1 MKEGRKRTAATDS
14 SGKVFLMKTI
24 GRGDTGALTE
34 TVQLALYR
42 AGFLSGPPDGFFGPR
57 TEDALLRFQNA
68 FGLPPTGMADEATR
82 EKLFRFVKG
91 YFIKT
96 VQPGDTFWGLA
107 VRYGAPVSSLLAAN
121 PDLDPLTLQPGQKL
135 TVPLG
140 YQVTPDNVSY
150 CAELVGLVIE
160 GLRARYPFTE
170 VSSIGRSVLGTE
182 IPLLCAGEGKNA
194 LLISAGIHAN
204 EWLNIPVTL
213 TFLEDWLQ
221 AVITGR
227 EIAGEDAA
235 ALYRNTKVYFLPMLN
250 PDGLDLVTGALKSG
264 AAFDRAVRIAQN
276 YPAVPFPEGWKANVE
291 GVDLNLQFPAGWE
304 KARDIKFAQGFDSP
318 APRDYVGDAPLTA
331 PEARA
336 LYEFTNAYPPKMILA
351 YHSQG
356 NIIYWKYQDYLPP
369 QSFSVG
375 ETLSEASGYPLEPT
389 PEDSSYA
396 GYKDWFIAQYNRPG
410 YTVETGSGT
419 NPLPV
424 KQFDEIYRANA
435 PLIAAAM
442 RECAEL

>member
-1 MKEGRKRTAATDS
+1 MQ
-14 SGKVFLMKTI
+14 TI
-24 GRGDTGALTE
+24 HRGDTGALTE
-34 TVQLALYR
+34 IVQLALQR
-42 AGFLSGPPDGFFGPR
+42 AGFLTASPDGFFGPR

-68 FGLPPTGMADEATR
+68 FGLPPTGIADAATQ

-91 YFIKT
+91 YFIRT

-121 PDLDPLTLQPGQKL
+121 PDLDPLTLQPGQQL

-140 YQVTPDNVSY
+140 YGVTPENVSY
-150 CAELVGLVIE
+150 STDLVGLVIN
-160 GLRARYPFTE
+160 GLQARYPFIE
-170 VSSIGRSVLGTE
+170 VSSVGKSVLGRD
-182 IPLLCAGEGKNA
+182 IPVLTVGEGENA
-194 LLISAGIHAN
+194 LLIGAGIHAN

-221 AVITGR
+221 ALITGR
-227 EIAGEDAA
+227 EIEGEDAA
-235 ALYRNTKVYFLPMLN
+235 MLYRGTKLYLLPMLN

-276 YPAVPFPEGWKANVE
+276 YPNVPFPQGWKANTE

-304 KARDIKFAQGFDSP
+304 KARDIKFAQGFVSP

-331 PEARA
+331 PETRA
-336 LYEFTNAYPPKMILA
+336 LYEFTNGHNIKMILA

-356 NIIYWKYQDYLPP
+356 NIIYWKYQDFLPP
-369 QSFSVG
+369 QSSVIG
-375 ETLSEASGYPLEPT
+375 EVLSKASGYPLELT
-389 PEDSSYA
+389 PEDSAYA
-396 GYKDWFIAQYNRPG
+396 GFKDWFISQYNRPG

-435 PLIAAAM
+435 PLLAAAL
-442 RECAEL
+442 RETARL